1 MLNRAGRGCVTLLIV
16 IRKSENRS
24 KETDPARRRKA

>member
-16 IRKSENRS
+16 IHKSEKRS
-24 KETDPARRRKA
+24 KETDPERRRKT